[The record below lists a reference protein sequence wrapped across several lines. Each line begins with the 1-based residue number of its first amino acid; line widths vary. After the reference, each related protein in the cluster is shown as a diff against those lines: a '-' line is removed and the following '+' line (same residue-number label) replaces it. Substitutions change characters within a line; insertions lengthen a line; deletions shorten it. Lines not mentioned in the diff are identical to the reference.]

1 MSIESW
7 KQEFYPVPAE
17 EAATGNVAALKHSIV
32 KWHGLRPENLD
43 KHNVTPVGTH
53 YIGTTENDSEELAGS
68 GSCALCVLVSDTCA
82 VCVLTEVNSTCGES
96 WHLWVYKRDPE
107 PMIAQLEHA
116 LKIVDPANS
125 TENSNAQ
132 QIAS

>member
-32 KWHGLRPENLD
+32 KWHGLRSENLE
-43 KHNVTPVGTH
+43 KHDVVPVGT
-53 YIGTTENDSEELAGS
+53 YCIGTTEYDSEELAS
-68 GSCALCVLVSDTCA
+68 SDSCALCILARDKCNR
-82 VCVLTEVNSTCGES
+82 CVLTKVRSTCGAS
-96 WHLWVYKRDPE
+96 WRNWILEQDPE

-116 LKIVDPANS
+116 LKTIDPANS

>member
-32 KWHGLRPENLD
+32 KWHGLRSENLK
-43 KHNVTPVGTH
+43 KHGLVFMGVH
-53 YIGTTENDSEELAGS
+53 SIGTTEGNAEQLVCSD
-68 GSCALCVLVSDTCA
+68 SCALCVLANSNCDR
-82 VCVLTEVNSTCGES
+82 CVLTKVRSTCGAS
-96 WHLWVYKRDPE
+96 WRNWTLKQAPE